1 MTAHAPITGGAPV
14 STMATLP
21 GRQALMVRYLRDW
34 CDSADG
40 QIRVWSDLATR
51 LGPARGQAA
60 LKAFEDMVAI
70 LLAFGRRPLVR
81 HQANCTCVG
90 SDEAVVA
97 LMVSTA
103 ATGAE
108 EEAMM
113 IGALLVR
120 ADMIRPLVAAAMRLG
135 VNLPENAAAP
145 IGAVN
150 TTKH

>member
-21 GRQALMVRYLRDW
+21 GCQALMVRYLRDW

-81 HQANCTCVG
+81 HQANCACVG

-103 ATGAE
+103 ASGAE

-120 ADMIRPLVAAAMRLG
+120 ADMIRPLVDAAMRLG
-135 VNLPENAAAP
+135 VNLPENAVAP

>member
-60 LKAFEDMVAI
+60 WKAFEDMGGI

-120 ADMIRPLVAAAMRLG
+120 ADMIRPLVDAAMRLG

>member
-1 MTAHAPITGGAPV
+1 
-14 STMATLP
+14 MATLP

-103 ATGAE
+103 ASGAE

-120 ADMIRPLVAAAMRLG
+120 ADMIRPLVDAAMRRG
-135 VNLPENAAAP
+135 VILPEIAAAP

-150 TTKH
+150 TSKH

>member
-1 MTAHAPITGGAPV
+1 MKTQI
-14 STMATLP
+14 
-21 GRQALMVRYLRDW
+21 ALI
-34 CDSADG
+34 S
-40 QIRVWSDLATR
+40 S
-51 LGPARGQAA
+51 
-60 LKAFEDMVAI
+60 
-70 LLAFGRRPLVR
+70 
-81 HQANCTCVG
+81 
-90 SDEAVVA
+90 A

-120 ADMIRPLVAAAMRLG
+120 ADMIRPLVDAAMRLG